1 MQLLT
6 VHSKAKVYIIG
17 FPIQLQGCQIFLGAT
32 YKNWEKYPKD
42 HKLFLLITE
51 YTKRSL
57 KYTKRPLYLCTK
69 IFHCKAFQNTSK
81 SGFLV

>member
-32 YKNWEKYPKD
+32 YKNWEKYPMA
-42 HKLFLLITE
+42 II
-51 YTKRSL
+51 Y
-57 KYTKRPLYLCTK
+57 TK
-69 IFHCKAFQNTSK
+69 IFHCKALQNISK